1 MKSKTPLLTI
11 IILFLLFRGSGI
23 GSGSSVALPIMY
35 DASEEDLMN
44 TIEREFG

>member
-11 IILFLLFRGSGI
+11 KILFLLFRGSGT
-23 GSGSSVALPIMY
+23 GSSSVALPIMY